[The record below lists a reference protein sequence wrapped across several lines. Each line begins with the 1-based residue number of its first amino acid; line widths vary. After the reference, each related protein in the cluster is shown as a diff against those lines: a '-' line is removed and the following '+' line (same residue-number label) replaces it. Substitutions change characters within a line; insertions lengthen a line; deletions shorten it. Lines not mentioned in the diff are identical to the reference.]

1 MSMICEPSNPDVR
14 DFVATVYWREVIER
28 AAQGIANPAIV
39 APFAGDHME
48 ADECRAF
55 GNQLHRQARNDPPA
69 KESDLKIV
77 REFAR
82 FLKSSGG
89 YRVSW

>member
-1 MSMICEPSNPDVR
+1 MSMICNPRNRKVS
-14 DFVATVYWREVIER
+14 DFVATAYWREVIER
-28 AAQGIANPAIV
+28 AAQGIADPAIV
-39 APFAGDHME
+39 APFAGKHT

-55 GNQLHRQARNDPPA
+55 GNQLHCQARNDPPA
-69 KESDLKIV
+69 KELDLKIV